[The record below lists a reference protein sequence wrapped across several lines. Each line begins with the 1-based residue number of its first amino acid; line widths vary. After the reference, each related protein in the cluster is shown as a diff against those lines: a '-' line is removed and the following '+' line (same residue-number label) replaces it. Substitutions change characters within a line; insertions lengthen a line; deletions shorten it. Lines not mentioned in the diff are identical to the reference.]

1 MTPRRNRISPDLME
15 ILQILKFS
23 IRNGWSLN
31 FTQGLDWADEWDELE
46 FSAELQNR
54 NPEDITSYIRSIGV

>member
-1 MTPRRNRISPDLME
+1 ME